1 MLFRSPDERA
11 FFDRSGGQADKAEF
25 VHGAGCSAC
34 GYTGYFG
41 RVGVYEV
48 LTVTDPMRDLIVT
61 NASLGDLRDQAT
73 RDGMRTLRQQ
83 AVGLVERD
91 LTTISEV
98 LRTIYIL

>member
-1 MLFRSPDERA
+1 MSLRIAIAQINPTVGDI
-11 FFDRSGGQADKAEF
+11 SGNA
-25 VHGAGCSAC
+25 
-34 GYTGYFG
+34 
-41 RVGVYEV
+41 
-48 LTVTDPMRDLIVT
+48 DLIVT